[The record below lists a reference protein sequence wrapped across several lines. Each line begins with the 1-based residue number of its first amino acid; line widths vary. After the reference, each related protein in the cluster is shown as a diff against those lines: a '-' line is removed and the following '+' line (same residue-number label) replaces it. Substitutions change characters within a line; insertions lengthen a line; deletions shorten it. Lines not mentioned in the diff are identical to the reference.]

1 MAKSI
6 TLTLAFTTANSHAE
20 LHRLWHQGKDF
31 RMSTTG
37 QYCSVRDLP
46 MLKQDYDNIVIRCMT
61 RDRTSVLER
70 CIWTHPLAGL
80 TTYV

>member
-6 TLTLAFTTANSHAE
+6 TLTLAFTTAQDIADLQDSW
-20 LHRLWHQGKDF
+20 LGGKDF

-37 QYCSVRDLP
+37 QYCSIRNYKQ
-46 MLKQDYDNIVIRCMT
+46 LKQDYDSITIRAFSS
-61 RDRTSVLER
+61 DREAIFER
-70 CIWTHPLAGL
+70 CIWTHPLAGI

>member
-6 TLTLAFTTANSHAE
+6 ILTLAFTTAASHAE
-20 LHRLWHQGKDF
+20 LHRLWSQGKDF

-37 QYCSVRDLP
+37 QYCSVRDIDK
-46 MLKQDYDNIVIRCMT
+46 LKQDFDNIVIRCVS
-61 RDRTSVLER
+61 RDKTTVLER